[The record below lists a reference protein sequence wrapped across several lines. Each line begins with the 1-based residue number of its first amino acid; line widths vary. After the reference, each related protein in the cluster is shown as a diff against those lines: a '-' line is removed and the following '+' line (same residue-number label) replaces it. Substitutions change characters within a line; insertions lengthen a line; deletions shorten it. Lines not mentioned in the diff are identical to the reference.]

1 MKKIILLKF
10 GEIILKGLNKRHFES
25 MLIGSVR
32 SRVAPYGNF
41 KAYAL
46 QSAGYVEPLDDDAD
60 VDEAYKACCKVFGVT
75 SLSLSAVCEKD
86 IEKIKS
92 TVSEFLDEVLKGAST
107 FKVEAKRSD
116 KKFPMK
122 SPEIC
127 ETVGEYILDNY
138 PNLSVDVHTP
148 EVTVWVEIRDEKACV
163 HANPQRGAGG
173 MPCGSNGKGMLL
185 ISGGIDSPVAGYMMA
200 KRGLELE
207 AVHFFSY
214 PYTSERAKDKV
225 LQLASKVA
233 GYSGPIRVHVVPFTH
248 IQELIRDNCKED
260 YSTLV
265 MRAFMMRIADRLAK
279 NNGCGALI
287 TGESLGQVASQTLE
301 ALNVTD
307 TYSDT
312 CVLRPLIGMDKIEI
326 IEIAR
331 KIDTFDTSIL
341 PYEDCCTVFTP
352 KHPKTKPH
360 REDVKEQVELLD
372 VDALID
378 EAVRGTQTEYVR

>member
-41 KAYAL
+41 KVYAL

-86 IEKIKS
+86 IEKIKD
-92 TVSEFLDEVLKGAST
+92 TVSEFLDDVLKSAST

-127 ETVGEYILDNY
+127 ETVGGYILDNY
-138 PNLSVDVHTP
+138 QNLTVDVHDP

-233 GYSGPIRVHVVPFTH
+233 AYSGPIRVHVVPFTH

-279 NNGCGALI
+279 NNGCGCLI

-372 VDALID
+372 AEALID